1 MKRYLIAVALGL
13 CAGLIAAPVASASQE
28 PETLVASPR
37 VITPPSVTGVT
48 EQTLS
53 YTFNQLSDL
62 PPKPAMV
69 SVTLSLSGVPSS
81 GAYALCSATNSV
93 TRADAYLPLSGGPFT
108 VSGLMPS
115 TKYWCFA
122 TSSPVGTLDPAAWSS
137 AYEVTTR
144 DPVGITTLSMLSD
157 VYAAFPPA
165 GSYGP
170 VCTWC
175 RDSATNSWR
184 WPMATSWRDGRNTT
198 LPGGLNLPLPLMW
211 AYGLDARLGTAAD
224 GTPTIAVKSS
234 IGWVDLVTTADLR
247 SSSTG
252 FTANAFLT
260 ANELLLGYLP
270 DLKLKPGQ
278 LLGTLELTQEFI
290 PSVPSAPAGLVAK
303 VARNPKGGATLTLSW
318 KAPLDDGGS
327 PITQYRYQTRIGKT
341 VSRWQ
346 TTNGLA
352 ARLSVK
358 RGATVRIFVVA
369 VNAAGE
375 SQPATATAR
384 T

>member
-1 MKRYLIAVALGL
+1 MKKHSIVVAIGL
-13 CAGLIAAPVASASQE
+13 CAGLIAAPSASASQVAQ
-28 PETLVASPR
+28 TFAASPR

-48 EQTLS
+48 EQKLS
-53 YTFNQLSDL
+53 YTFNQMDQL

-81 GAYALCSATNSV
+81 GAYALCSTTNSV
-93 TRADAYLPLSGGPFT
+93 TRTDAYLPLSGGPFT

-144 DPVGITTLSMLSD
+144 DPVGITTLSMLPD
-157 VYAAFPPA
+157 VYAAFPTA

-184 WPMATSWRDGRNTT
+184 WPMATTWRPGRNTT
-198 LPGGLNLPLPLMW
+198 LPGGLHLPLPLMW
-211 AYGLDARLGTAAD
+211 NLGLDARIGAAAD
-224 GTPTIAVKSS
+224 GTPTVAVNSS
-234 IGWVDLVTTADLR
+234 LGWVDLVTTTDLQ

-252 FTANAFLT
+252 FEAKAFLT
-260 ANELLLGYLP
+260 ANEFLLGYLP
-270 DLKLKPGQ
+270 DLQLKPGQ
-278 LLGTLELTQEFI
+278 FLGTLRLSQEFI
-290 PSVPSAPAGLVAK
+290 PAAPSAPTGLVAK
-303 VARNPKGGATLTLSW
+303 VARNPKGGASLNLSW

-341 VSRWQ
+341 VSPWQ
-346 TTNGLA
+346 STNSLVVS
-352 ARLSVK
+352 LSVK

-369 VNAAGE
+369 INAAGE
-375 SQPATATAR
+375 SPPATATAR